1 MKSLLKAADVSLT
14 VVSSAHADLDA
25 RTDVAAIRADHSC
38 CRAGEEPSRPA
49 MPGREAASMTAAT
62 VAEQRF
68 ANQLEMLIPRLT
80 RYARAL
86 TRDTD
91 RANDLVQDVAVRA
104 IEKQH
109 LWQPETDLRAWLF
122 RMMHNEFVDETRRN
136 SRAERYARE
145 WKLGYVEATKGRQIA
160 RLELRDMERALGEL
174 SEEKRQ
180 AVL

>member
-1 MKSLLKAADVSLT
+1 MKSLLKAADVKLT

-38 CRAGEEPSRPA
+38 SRAGEEHSRPA

-68 ANQLEMLIPRLT
+68 TNQLEMLIPRLT

-91 RANDLVQDVAVRA
+91 RANDLVQDVAVPQL
-104 IEKQH
+104 KNN
-109 LWQPETDLRAWLF
+109 TF
-122 RMMHNEFVDETRRN
+122 GSRRQTC
-136 SRAERYARE
+136 ER
-145 WKLGYVEATKGRQIA
+145 GC
-160 RLELRDMERALGEL
+160 
-174 SEEKRQ
+174 SE
-180 AVL
+180 